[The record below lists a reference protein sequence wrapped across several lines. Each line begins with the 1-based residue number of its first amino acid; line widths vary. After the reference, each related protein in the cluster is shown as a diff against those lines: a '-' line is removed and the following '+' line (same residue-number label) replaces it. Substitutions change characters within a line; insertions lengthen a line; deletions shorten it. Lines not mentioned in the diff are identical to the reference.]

1 MSIGIDGGAPDSMYG
16 DPEKQKA
23 QSFELG

>member
-1 MSIGIDGGAPDSMYG
+1 MSIGIDGESPGLRHG

>member
-1 MSIGIDGGAPDSMYG
+1 MSIGSDGGAPNSRHG

>member
-1 MSIGIDGGAPDSMYG
+1 MSIGIDGESPDWRHG